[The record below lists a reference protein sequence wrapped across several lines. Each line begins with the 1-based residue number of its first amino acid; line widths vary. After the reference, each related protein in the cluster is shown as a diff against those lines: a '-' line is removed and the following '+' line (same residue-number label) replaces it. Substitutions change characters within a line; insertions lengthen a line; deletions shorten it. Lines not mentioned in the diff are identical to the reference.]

1 MKNDE
6 SGKRVNEDPNLEP
19 RYSILDPRYS
29 ILEPRYSIL
38 DPRYSIIPS
47 SILPLNVIYS

>member
-29 ILEPRYSIL
+29 I
-38 DPRYSIIPS
+38 IPS